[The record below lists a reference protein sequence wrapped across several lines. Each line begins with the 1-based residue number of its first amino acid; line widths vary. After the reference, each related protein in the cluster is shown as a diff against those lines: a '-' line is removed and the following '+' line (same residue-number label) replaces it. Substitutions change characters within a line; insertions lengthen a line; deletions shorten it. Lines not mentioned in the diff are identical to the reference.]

1 MEGVEFLAIVA
12 LALSAVPLFP
22 EPYYHERHVCFWDW
36 LARELYEVRYGEKAR
51 LQYPG
56 GR

>member
-1 MEGVEFLAIVA
+1 MDGVEFLAIAA

-22 EPYYHERHVCFWDW
+22 EPYYHKRHVCFWDW
-36 LARELYEVRYGEKAR
+36 LARELYEMRYGEKAR

-56 GR
+56 DR